1 MKGKKMVNVIHEWDD
16 FKRMMRKDM
25 LKLLQLIDAKKAGI
39 FDVDYKKG
47 KIKVKIKNKGDDT
60 FVKRWRAN

>member
-1 MKGKKMVNVIHEWDD
+1 MKGKKMVNVIYEWDD
-16 FKRMMRKDM
+16 FKRRMRKDM
-25 LKLLQLIDAKKAGI
+25 LKLLQLIDAKKVGI